1 MICTY
6 MVKTKRKSKASKSQ
20 RSGSVSPVR
29 IPTRRDVV
37 VNLLLS
43 PPELE
48 QIDNFRAKHRFSSRN
63 EAMRRLMAFAL
74 KESANIPALPL

>member
-1 MICTY
+1 MYTIGA
-6 MVKTKRKSKASKSQ
+6 KGKKPQKRKAHKSEKSSEG
-20 RSGSVSPVR
+20 R
-29 IPTRRDVV
+29 RRDIV
-37 VNLLLS
+37 VNVLLS

-48 QIDNFRAKHRFSSRN
+48 QIDDFRAKHRFSSRN